1 VSYGRIP
8 NKGKK
13 NNKDTPAM
21 ANVEK
26 EVQKVTG
33 LKLAGKSREKNLPL
47 AVQKL
52 NDLPDDEWAN
62 LSEATQE
69 WANKAIK
76 AVKAKKEIPE
86 FPDVEED
93 STDGQSERASA
104 STQDEEEVGAA
115 AGAEADNEREGV
127 SDMRTRSKT
136 KATNKK
142 NQKKQAATAA
152 RSGKQPA
159 AATANK
165 KTAASNKRASSGDP
179 RGKRLEVIKLAQ
191 RKQGVTG
198 KEAIEATGWPS
209 ISMPQQLAGYKYVT
223 EKEGRAV
230 RYRITG

>member
-69 WANKAIK
+69 WANK
-76 AVKAKKEIPE
+76 
-86 FPDVEED
+86 
-93 STDGQSERASA
+93 
-104 STQDEEEVGAA
+104 
-115 AGAEADNEREGV
+115 
-127 SDMRTRSKT
+127 
-136 KATNKK
+136 K

-165 KTAASNKRASSGDP
+165 KTAASNKRASNGDP